1 MLKPTVNC
9 GDLRISDK
17 NKEVVLAG
25 WVSGWRDHGGV
36 VFIDL
41 RDFHGKTQVVFGR
54 EKTGLPEKEE
64 KELIKK
70 ANSLRNEYVIA
81 VKGIINERPEGTR
94 NEKLPT
100 GEIEISARQLHL
112 INKSVELPFDLKNPD
127 KVGEETRLKYRYL
140 EMRSGKLKDNLAF
153 RHRFFQS
160 TRNFFSENGFC
171 EVETPFLTRSTPEG
185 ARDFLVP
192 SRLNPGKFYALPQ
205 SPQLF
210 KQLLM
215 VGGMGR
221 YFQIVKCFRD
231 EDLRQDR
238 QPEFT
243 QLDLEMSFIDED
255 DIKEILEQ
263 YIQTV
268 FSGLLNVKL
277 KTPFK
282 RLSYREAMDKYGTD
296 KPDLR
301 ISLEIVDIT
310 DMASKVSFK
319 VFSQAAAG
327 GVVRGLK
334 IPAAD
339 GISLS
344 VINKITEELRPLGA
358 KGLAWMRHK
367 EQGLHSQITKFFSEE
382 ELKEISARFKTQ
394 TGDLLFFIA
403 DTKEIA
409 CACLDYIRRKFGKAE
424 KDTFMPLWIEDYPL
438 FEKDDSGSPTPMHHP
453 FTAPR
458 SEDEDILEKDPF
470 SAKSKAYDMVLNGA
484 EIGGGSI
491 RIHSSDLQSRIF
503 KLLNITPG
511 QAQQKF
517 GFLLQA
523 LSFGAPPHGG
533 FAFGVDRLVACM
545 LGIDSIREVIPFPK
559 TRRAYS
565 PLTASPSYV
574 DPGQLEEIGIRVVDN
589 KKEVDS

>member
-9 GDLRISDK
+9 GELRVTDK
-17 NKEVVLAG
+17 DREVVLAG

-54 EKTGLPEKEE
+54 EKTGLPEKDE
-64 KELIKK
+64 KELIEI

-81 VKGIINERPEGTR
+81 VKGIVNLRPEGTR
-94 NEKLPT
+94 NDKLPT
-100 GEIEISARQLHL
+100 GEIEISARQINL
-112 INKSVELPFDLKNPD
+112 INECAELPFDLKNPD

-140 EMRSGKLKDNLAF
+140 EMRSGKLKESLAL

-160 TRNFFSENGFC
+160 TRNFFADNGFI

-192 SRLNPGKFYALPQ
+192 SRINPGKFYALPQ

-215 VGGMGR
+215 IGGIGK

-243 QLDLEMSFIDED
+243 QLDLEMSFIDEE
-255 DIKEILEQ
+255 DIKKLLER
-263 YIQTV
+263 YIQSV
-268 FSGLLNVKL
+268 FREVIGVELEI
-277 KTPFK
+277 PFK
-282 RLSYREAMDKYGTD
+282 RLSYSEAMDRYGTD

-301 ISLEIVDIT
+301 IPLEIINIT
-310 DMASKVSFK
+310 DLASNSSFK
-319 VFSQAAAG
+319 VFSSAASC
-327 GVVRGLK
+327 GVVKGLK
-334 IPAAD
+334 IPDAD
-339 GISLS
+339 EISLS
-344 VINKITEELRPLGA
+344 VINKTTEEIQSLGA

-367 EQGLHSQITKFFSEE
+367 KDGLHSPITKFFSEE
-382 ELKEISARFKTQ
+382 ELKEISSRFDTRR
-394 TGDLLFFIA
+394 GDIIFFIA
-403 DTKEIA
+403 DTEQVVG
-409 CACLDYIRRKFGKAE
+409 ACLDYLRRTFGKPSE
-424 KDTFMPLWIEDYPL
+424 NVFMPLWIEDYPL
-438 FEKDDSGSPTPMHHP
+438 FEKDDAGNPTPMHHP
-453 FTAPR
+453 FTSPR
-458 SEDEDILEKDPF
+458 SGEEELLEKEPF
-470 SAKSKAYDMVLNGA
+470 AVKSKAYDMVLNGA

-491 RIHSSDLQSRIF
+491 RIHSPVLQNRVF
-503 KLLNITPG
+503 KILNITEEK
-511 QAQQKF
+511 ARQKF

-545 LGIDSIREVIPFPK
+545 LGINSIREVIPFPK

-565 PLTASPSYV
+565 PLTGSPSDV
-574 DPGQLEEIGIRVVDN
+574 DKEQLDEIGIRIVDF
-589 KKEVDS
+589 KKD